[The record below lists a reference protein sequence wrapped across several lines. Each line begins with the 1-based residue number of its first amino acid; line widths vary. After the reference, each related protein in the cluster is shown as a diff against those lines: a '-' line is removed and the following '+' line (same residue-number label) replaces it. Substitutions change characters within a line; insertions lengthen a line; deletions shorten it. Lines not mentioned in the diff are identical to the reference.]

1 MKRTLRQ
8 PCGAG
13 SAVWNHLSDLTG
25 YAAIRLPLQRA
36 CHPGEVTLDLPG
48 YQQLD
53 NYSCGAVAAAMVVKF
68 LKPAMSFERIYA
80 AVSPHREYGTATSR
94 VIRALSSLGI
104 RGSRKQSLSFDD
116 ICTAIDAGRPVMLCV
131 TTNEKGTDHWVVI
144 YGYGRRPNLVFVA
157 GQGWPFVVRHR
168 MPWREFRHR
177 WSPAGEGL
185 VCGKASRRKPRP
197 SSRPLHKK

>member
-1 MKRTLRQ
+1 
-8 PCGAG
+8 
-13 SAVWNHLSDLTG
+13 VWNRLSDLTG

-36 CHPGEVTLDLPG
+36 SGPNEVTLDLPG

-68 LKPAMSFERIYA
+68 LRPQVSFERIYA
-80 AVSPHREYGTATSR
+80 AVSPHQEYGTATSR
-94 VIRALSSLGI
+94 AIRALSLLGI
-104 RGSRKQSLSFDD
+104 RGSRKQSLTFDD
-116 ICTAIDAGRPVMLCV
+116 ICAAIDAGRPVMVCV

-168 MPWREFRHR
+168 MKWREFRRR

-185 VCGKASRRKPRP
+185 VCWKASRHNSRHSP
-197 SSRPLHKK
+197 RPLHKK